1 MAKSSKKSSE
11 ATPTPPS
18 PATSDKDARTV
29 ESPSVSTKPAAP
41 IPTATTARKRTAARK
56 KAAAPKPRKSPVAQK
71 PLPAEV
77 AISDDEIRLRA
88 YFLAEQRL
96 REGIAGDSSHDW
108 HEARRQLIAEA
119 AGRA

>member
-11 ATPTPPS
+11 ATPIPPS
-18 PATSDKDARTV
+18 PAAADKDAQAV
-29 ESPSVSTKPAAP
+29 ESPRVSAKPAAP
-41 IPTATTARKRTAARK
+41 KPTAPTARKRTAARK
-56 KAAAPKPRKSPVAQK
+56 TAAAPKLRKSPVAKK

-108 HEARRQLIAEA
+108 HEARRQLLAEA

>member
-11 ATPTPPS
+11 ATPTPPAPVISEKDS
-18 PATSDKDARTV
+18 PTV
-29 ESPSVSTKPAAP
+29 ESPRVPAKTAAP
-41 IPTATTARKRTAARK
+41 KLAATTARKRTAASK
-56 KAAAPKPRKSPVAQK
+56 TAAAPKPRKSPVAKK

-96 REGIAGDSSHDW
+96 REGTAGDTSHDW
-108 HEARRQLIAEA
+108 HEARRQLLAEA